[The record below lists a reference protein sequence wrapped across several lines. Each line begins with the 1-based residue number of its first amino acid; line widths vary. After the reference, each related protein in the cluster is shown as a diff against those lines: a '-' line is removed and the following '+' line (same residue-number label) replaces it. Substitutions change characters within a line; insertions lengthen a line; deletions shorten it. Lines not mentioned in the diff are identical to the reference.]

1 MTSLI
6 HMSQLSPSDLAR
18 LGNNLP
24 RKRRRTLS
32 QFWHTE
38 PIRRSLAVFEP
49 DLMEDDADLHNG
61 QPECADTAAA

>member
-6 HMSQLSPSDLAR
+6 PVSRLTPSDLAR

-24 RKRRRTLS
+24 RRRRRSILP

-38 PIRRSLAVFEP
+38 AVRRSLAVHEP
-49 DLMEDDADLHNG
+49 DFCDESMTGGGPDLSD
-61 QPECADTAAA
+61 CLA